1 MNSTTQGMTQALY
14 AGEHLCRMMDNDG
27 CSPDWRLYPIFVQM
41 SEELSYKSSLN
52 VPLLPEWKHN
62 DEDKA
67 IASHPSTKN
76 SVSFFRTCLKG
87 LNAIS
92 GVGILSVPYA
102 LASGGWL
109 SLVLLFA
116 IATTAFYTGM
126 LIKRCMDKYSN
137 IRTYPDIGELAF
149 GKTGRLI
156 VSVSMYTELYLVSIG
171 FLILEG
177 DNLSNLF
184 PIGEVQI
191 AGLAIGGKQF
201 FVILVSLIIL
211 PTVWLDNLS
220 LLSYV
225 SASGVFASA
234 FIILSISWTA
244 TFDEVGFHQKG
255 TSVNWNGIPTAVSLY
270 AFCYCA
276 HPVFP
281 TLYNSMTNKHQFS
294 NVLLLCF
301 LLTTVGYASMAII
314 GYLMFGAD
322 VESQI
327 TLNLPLNKVSSKLA
341 IYITLVNPIS
351 KYALMATPITNA
363 LKDLLPSTY
372 KNRVTNILVSTVMVI
387 GTTIVALVVPFY
399 GYLMSLVGAF
409 LSVTASILLPCFC
422 YLKISGSYRRFEC
435 ETVIIVII
443 IIPAIVMGISGSYNS
458 VMEIVHQFSVTDF
471 NPPTKIKPLRF
482 ANLCLLQTIQLFSSV
497 SVSIFVQKSKNF
509 PHNSSLNVPLLP
521 ESGHAKDEEKVTD
534 SYPSTENT
542 ASFFHTCFNGL
553 NAISGVGILSCPYT
567 LASRGWLSLAF
578 LFAIASATFYTGILI
593 KRCMDT
599 SSNIRS
605 YPDRVSLGTS
615 SGWILRIS
623 SPTPNPNLIIEQNP
637 IPTPINSNFF
647 RELAFGKTG
656 RLMISGL
663 MYTELYL
670 VSIGFLILEGDN
682 LSNLFPNREIQ
693 IAGFVIGGKQ
703 LFVILV
709 ALIILPTDKIKG
721 KVNRDNEVCTSDG
734 AIDSHGHP
742 AVLKRTG
749 TWTTGI
755 LILVNQGL
763 ATLAFFGVGVN
774 LVLFLTRVM
783 GQDNAEAANN
793 VSKWTG
799 TVYLFSLL
807 GAFLS
812 DSYWGRYMTCA
823 IFQVIFVIGLV
834 SLSLSSHIS
843 LLKPSGCGDKEL
855 QCGSHSSSQTALFY
869 LSIYLVAL
877 GNGGYQ
883 PNIATFGSD
892 QFDEGDPKERLSK
905 VAFFSYFYLALNLG
919 SLFSNTILDYFEDK
933 GQWTLGFWASAGSA
947 AIALILFLCGT
958 RRYRYFKPVGNPLP
972 RVGQVFVAA
981 GKKWKVKVLSEENL
995 YEDEESSPS
1004 GRRKMLHTEG
1014 FRFLDKAAF
1023 ITSKDLEQLE
1033 ENKRNPWCLST
1044 VTQVEEVKCIL
1055 RLLPIWLCTIMYSV
1069 VFAQMASLF
1078 VVQGDAMATGI
1089 SSFKIPPA
1097 SMSSFDILGVAFF
1110 IFIYRHALDPFVA
1123 KVMKSKLTEL
1133 QRMGIGLVLAIM
1145 AMVSAGLV
1153 EKFRLKYAIKDCNQC
1168 DGSSSLSIFW
1178 QVPQY
1183 VLTGASEVF
1192 MYVPQLE
1199 FFNAQTPDGLKS
1211 FGSALCMTSISL
1223 GNYVSSL
1230 LVAIVMKISTK
1241 GDIPGWIPGNLNLG
1255 HLDRFY
1261 FLLAA
1266 LTTADLVVY
1275 VALAKWYK
1283 SIQFEENAEEDIK
1296 KENHEVMV

>member
-1 MNSTTQGMTQALY
+1 
-14 AGEHLCRMMDNDG
+14 
-27 CSPDWRLYPIFVQM
+27 
-41 SEELSYKSSLN
+41 
-52 VPLLPEWKHN
+52 
-62 DEDKA
+62 
-67 IASHPSTKN
+67 
-76 SVSFFRTCLKG
+76 
-87 LNAIS
+87 
-92 GVGILSVPYA
+92 
-102 LASGGWL
+102 
-109 SLVLLFA
+109 
-116 IATTAFYTGM
+116 M

-422 YLKISGSYRRFEC
+422 YLKISGSYRRFE
-435 ETVIIVII
+435 
-443 IIPAIVMGISGSYNS
+443 
-458 VMEIVHQFSVTDF
+458 
-471 NPPTKIKPLRF
+471 L
-482 ANLCLLQTIQLFSSV
+482 
-497 SVSIFVQKSKNF
+497 
-509 PHNSSLNVPLLP
+509 
-521 ESGHAKDEEKVTD
+521 
-534 SYPSTENT
+534 
-542 ASFFHTCFNGL
+542 
-553 NAISGVGILSCPYT
+553 
-567 LASRGWLSLAF
+567 
-578 LFAIASATFYTGILI
+578 
-593 KRCMDT
+593 
-599 SSNIRS
+599 
-605 YPDRVSLGTS
+605 
-615 SGWILRIS
+615 
-623 SPTPNPNLIIEQNP
+623 
-637 IPTPINSNFF
+637 
-647 RELAFGKTG
+647 
-656 RLMISGL
+656 
-663 MYTELYL
+663 
-670 VSIGFLILEGDN
+670 
-682 LSNLFPNREIQ
+682 
-693 IAGFVIGGKQ
+693 
-703 LFVILV
+703 
-709 ALIILPTDKIKG
+709 
-721 KVNRDNEVCTSDG
+721 
-734 AIDSHGHP
+734 
-742 AVLKRTG
+742 
-749 TWTTGI
+749 
-755 LILVNQGL
+755 NQGL